1 MGPGGVSWLVLAAG
15 LSAAQGPPAPPL
27 FPAAVEQVVVDAVV
41 LDERGAAV
49 TGLSR
54 DDFLLAEDGAPQE
67 IVSFEAVEAH
77 PPAGGAQPALPS
89 GARVATN
96 AASSSPAPR
105 RTIVIV
111 FDDLGLSPPQ
121 GERARAAVADFVRT
135 QVISGDQL
143 SLASTSGR
151 DRWVARTEEEIKD
164 LLDVV
169 SRLRG
174 LASSDLSEQGM
185 TDDEAYRIQVEHDP
199 RTTAQV
205 AERYRAAGVTM
216 GQALGQLVNA
226 NAGATY
232 QRASIRA
239 RQTLAALERSAR
251 SLQGVRGRKAVI
263 LVSPGFFYE
272 RGVAEYRR
280 VLEAC
285 REANVAVYFLN
296 AAGLDERPSN
306 LGVAPVLPFRQP
318 RPPDE
323 APPGEAG
330 GEQPGAEQEAF
341 ASAFQARDHAAA
353 AGSDSVADDTGGFVV
368 RDTNDLA
375 SGLRRMAEDSRAYY
389 LLGYVSTNAAR
400 DGRYRKITVRLS
412 PRAGASRGGRRVRAR
427 RGYYGPT
434 DAPPAHTAT
443 LAEEELGRVLD
454 SPVDRSDVPVRLAA
468 YTLEDS
474 ARTPGTIRCL
484 LVAKV
489 DGRALTPPGKG
500 GRGDASLDVAY
511 ETLPRG
517 GGRSERA
524 LKRVKLKPAG
534 ISRDWVQVEQEFLL
548 PPGVHRVTV
557 AVRDAAS
564 GRSGSAS
571 ARVDMPPTGA
581 FRISTP
587 IVSAWG
593 ETDDKGRSH
602 PTPADGREF
611 ASGDRV
617 QVAFDVYGAA
627 RDPGSGR
634 PRVSMACAAVR
645 ATAGAASRARL
656 TPVGSDQ
663 EGSLHRAVDFELAG
677 VEAGEYLFVARVV
690 DEVAARP
697 LTFTEPFAVAAAGE
711 PRTADAPTP
720 RATSDPELAALLE
733 QAGRYVVEYE
743 GALHDLAAEEEY
755 TQRAPSGISTYSIRP
770 GMSPTGS
777 ETSFPTRD
785 ERGPDSR
792 LTRADVVFVRLA
804 PPFPWATFRDVYEV
818 NGAPVRDRDGR
829 LEQAFRQSPDT
840 AVARAEAILVESA
853 RYNIG
858 PERTV
863 NLPTLPLL
871 FLHPLNQARFVFERK
886 GRGGGGTGVEV
897 AFREQTRPTIV
908 RKFGRS
914 TTQIDRA
921 APRPSPRGGD
931 LPAEGSFWIDARR
944 GTVLRSEVRFR
955 FDSGGT
961 ATITTTYRAEPSLAM
976 WVPAEM
982 KERYEGGGFGQ
993 GTDAVARYS
1002 RFRKFQVTV
1011 EEGDVRLPPP

>member
-1 MGPGGVSWLVLAAG
+1 VSWLVLAAG
-15 LSAAQGPPAPPL
+15 LSAAQEPPAPPL
-27 FPAAVEQVVVDAVV
+27 FPAVVEQVVVDTVV

-54 DDFLLAEDGAPQE
+54 DDFLLTEDGTLQRV
-67 IVSFEAVEAH
+67 VSFEAVEASA
-77 PPAGGAQPALPS
+77 PAGGAQPALPS
-89 GARVATN
+89 GTRVATN
-96 AASSSPAPR
+96 AASPSPAPR

-111 FDDLGLSPPQ
+111 FDDLGLSPLQ

-135 QVISGDQL
+135 EMAIGDQL

-151 DRWVARTEEEIKD
+151 DRWVARRAEEIED

-185 TDDEAYRIQVEHDP
+185 TDDEAHRIHVQHDP
-199 RTTAQV
+199 RTAAQV
-205 AERYRAAGVTM
+205 AERYRAAGITM
-216 GQALGQLVNA
+216 GQALGQLVSA
-226 NAGATY
+226 NAAATH
-232 QRASIRA
+232 QRASARA

-251 SLQGVRGRKAVI
+251 SLQGMRGRKAVI

-272 RGVAEYRR
+272 PGVAEYRH

-285 REANVAVYFLN
+285 REANVAVYFLS
-296 AAGLDERPSN
+296 AASIDERTSN
-306 LGVAPVLPFRQP
+306 LAVTPVFPLGPS
-318 RPPDE
+318 RPPVE
-323 APPGEAG
+323 GPPGEPGTELEALAG
-330 GEQPGAEQEAF
+330 ALAPLG
-341 ASAFQARDHAAA
+341 HAAA

-368 RDTNDLA
+368 RDANDLA

-400 DGRYRKITVRLS
+400 DGRYRKIRVRLS
-412 PRAGASRGGRRVRAR
+412 PRAGASGGGRRVRAR

-434 DAPPAHTAT
+434 DAPPARAAS
-443 LAEEELGRVLD
+443 LAEDELRRVLD
-454 SPVDRSDVPVRLAA
+454 SPVDRSDVPVRLAT
-468 YTLEDS
+468 YTFEDS
-474 ARTPGTIRCL
+474 AKTPGTVRCL
-484 LVAKV
+484 LVAEV
-489 DGRALTPPGKG
+489 DGRALTPPVKG
-500 GRGDASLDVAY
+500 GRGGVGLDVAY
-511 ETLPRG
+511 EILPRG
-517 GGRSERA
+517 GGHSERA
-524 LKRVKLKPAG
+524 LRRVKLDPSATLARG
-534 ISRDWVQVEQEFLL
+534 WLPVEQEFLL

-571 ARVDMPPTGA
+571 ARVDVPPTGA
-581 FRISTP
+581 FRISSP
-587 IVSAWG
+587 IVSVLG

-602 PTPADGREF
+602 PTPAGGREF
-611 ASGDRV
+611 ASGDRI

-627 RDPGSGR
+627 RDPGTGR
-634 PRVSMACAAVR
+634 PRVSMACAVVR
-645 ATAGAASRARL
+645 ATAGASSRARL
-656 TPVGSDQ
+656 APVGADQ
-663 EGSLHRAVDFELAG
+663 GGSLHRAVDFELAG
-677 VEAGEYLFVARVV
+677 VEAGEYQFVARVV

-697 LTFTEPFAVAAAGE
+697 LTFTEPFAVAVAAE
-711 PRTADAPTP
+711 QRTADAPAP
-720 RATSDPELAALLE
+720 PATSDPELAALLE

-755 TQRAPSGISTYSIRP
+755 TQHAPSGISTQSIRP

-777 ETSFPTRD
+777 ITAYPTRD
-785 ERGPDSR
+785 ERAPDSR
-792 LTRADVVFVRLA
+792 RTRADVVFARLA

-818 NGAPVRDRDGR
+818 DGAKVRDRDGR
-829 LEQAFRQSPDT
+829 LERAFRESPGT
-840 AVARAEAILVESA
+840 AVARAEAILAESA

-871 FLHPLNQARFVFERK
+871 FLHPLNQARFTFELK
-886 GRGGGGTGVEV
+886 GRGSGGASVEV
-897 AFREQTRPTIV
+897 AFREQKRPTMV
-908 RKFGRS
+908 RGLAES
-914 TTQIDRA
+914 TIQIDPA
-921 APRPSPRGGD
+921 APRASLSGGD
-931 LPAEGSFWIDARR
+931 LPAEGRFWVDARR

-955 FDSGGT
+955 FDLGGT

-982 KERYEGGGFGQ
+982 KERYGGGGFGA